1 MMQCQIIRPIAK
13 IEYKSKL
20 TKMTKILI
28 LYSSLG
34 SGHISAAKALEE
46 AFIQSA
52 EVEVRCEDALAHAN
66 PLYRRM
72 VTEIYVQLSER
83 MPQFYKAYYEGTDID
98 ELEKSL
104 DSNAIWAK
112 LERPFFRQ
120 LESLLQETEP
130 DVIVCVQQIPSR
142 LLQLVETQQKKGGP
156 QYVVITDAIA
166 HSSWINYGVS
176 GYFLPNDLSRNF
188 LLQRGINSSILH
200 VTGIPISLEVG
211 REKTQ
216 AAARSQLDL
225 PNEGTIITLMGG
237 GLNSKRVCRLVQD
250 LLAYDCFE
258 TLIIAAGRNETLL
271 EALENITSTEQ
282 VNVRKLGM
290 IDYIDDL
297 IVASDLIITKAGG
310 LITSEILARGK
321 PMVLVDPI
329 PGQEE
334 QNADVIEAAGAGVQ
348 LRLLEMVA
356 PAISY
361 LLNSPERLAA
371 MKREAERLGRPNAAV
386 AIAQHI
392 LNNWQTDA
400 GSQ

>member
-1 MMQCQIIRPIAK
+1 MLK
-13 IEYKSKL
+13 V
-20 TKMTKILI
+20 LI

-34 SGHISAAKALEE
+34 SGHISAAKALKA
-46 AFIQSA
+46 AFTQFDG
-52 EVEVRCEDALAHAN
+52 VDVQCEDALAHASSI
-66 PLYRRM
+66 YRRI
-72 VTEIYVQLSER
+72 VTEAYAQLSER
-83 MPQFYKAYYEGTDID
+83 MPQLYKAYYEGTDID

-104 DSNAIWAK
+104 DNNIIWAK

-120 LESLLQETEP
+120 LKSLLKEANP

-142 LLQLVETQQKKGGP
+142 LLQLVEDRKEVGRP

-188 LLQRGINSSILH
+188 LLQRGVDASLLH
-200 VTGIPISLEVG
+200 VTGIPINLEVAK
-211 REKTQ
+211 EKSP
-216 AAARSQLDL
+216 AAARSKLQLFPEDKV
-225 PNEGTIITLMGG
+225 ITLMGG
-237 GLNSKRVCRLVQD
+237 GLNPKRVCRLVEN
-250 LLAYDCFE
+250 LLAYDCFN

-271 EALENITSTEQ
+271 EALKDIKSNDLI
-282 VNVRKLGM
+282 NVRKLGT
-290 IDYIDDL
+290 INYVDDL

-361 LLNSPERLAA
+361 LLKNPERLAA
-371 MKREAERLGRPNAAV
+371 MRRESLRLGKPNAAI

-392 LNNWQTDA
+392 VEHWQTDQQKLTA
-400 GSQ
+400 IDKLAKINVQ

>member
-1 MMQCQIIRPIAK
+1 
-13 IEYKSKL
+13 
-20 TKMTKILI
+20 MTKVLI

-34 SGHISAAKALEE
+34 SGHVSAAKALSD
-46 AFIQSA
+46 AFSQFPD
-52 EVEVRCEDALAHAN
+52 VEVRAEDALAYAN
-66 PLYRRM
+66 ALYRRV
-72 VTEIYVQLSER
+72 VTEAYEQLSER
-83 MPQFYKAYYEGTDID
+83 MPQLYKAFYEGSDVG

-104 DSNAIWAK
+104 DNNLTWAK

-120 LESLLQETEP
+120 LGALLAEADP

-142 LLQLVETQQKKGGP
+142 LLQLVEDQQATGRP

-166 HSSWINYGVS
+166 HSTWINYGVS

-188 LLQRGINSSILH
+188 LLQRGVQPDILH
-200 VTGIPISLEVG
+200 VTGIPINLEIQHQKSQVG
-211 REKTQ
+211 M
-216 AAARSQLDL
+216 RSHLNL
-225 PNEGTIITLMGG
+225 PVDGILIALMGG
-237 GLNSKRVCRLVQD
+237 GLNPRRVSRLVQD
-250 LLAYDCFE
+250 LLAYGGFD
-258 TLIIAAGRNETLL
+258 TLVIAAGRNQNLLDALAGIDSNEQTTL
-271 EALENITSTEQ
+271 
-282 VNVRKLGM
+282 RKLGM

-356 PAISY
+356 PALSY
-361 LLNSPERLAA
+361 LLHHPERLAA
-371 MKREAERLGRPNAAV
+371 MRQAALTLGRPSAAL
-386 AIAQHI
+386 AIADYIVQH
-392 LNNWQTDA
+392 WQADAHQLKTRQLPGKKTDA
-400 GSQ
+400 Q

>member
-1 MMQCQIIRPIAK
+1 
-13 IEYKSKL
+13 
-20 TKMTKILI
+20 MTKVLI

-34 SGHISAAKALEE
+34 SGHISAAKALES
-46 AFIQSA
+46 AFKQFK
-52 EVEVRCEDALAHAN
+52 EVEVLCEDALAHAN
-66 PLYRRM
+66 TIYRRI
-72 VTEIYVQLSER
+72 VTEAYAQLSER
-83 MPQFYKAYYEGTDID
+83 MPQLYRAYYEGTDTD

-104 DSNAIWAK
+104 DNNAIWAR
-112 LERPFFRQ
+112 LERPFFKQ
-120 LESLLQETEP
+120 LESLLEDFNP

-142 LLQLVETQQKKGGP
+142 LLQLLDSRNKNSRP

-166 HSSWINYGVS
+166 HSSWINYGVN

-188 LLQRGINSSILH
+188 LRQRGIEDSILH
-200 VTGIPISLEVG
+200 VTGIPISLEVS

-216 AAARSQLDL
+216 KEARSQIEL
-225 PNEGTIITLMGG
+225 PVDGVILTLMGG
-237 GLNSKRVCRLVQD
+237 GLNPKRVCRLVED

-258 TLIIAAGRNETLL
+258 TLVVVAGRNDSLL
-271 EALENITSTEQ
+271 DALENINNTR
-282 VNVRKLGM
+282 VLKLGM

-321 PMVLVDPI
+321 PMILVDPI

-334 QNADVIEAAGAGVQ
+334 QNADVIEAAGAGIQ

-361 LLNSPERLAA
+361 LLNNPERVAA
-371 MKREAERLGRPNAAV
+371 MKKEAEKIGRPNAAV
-386 AIAQHI
+386 AIAQYI
-392 LNNWQTDA
+392 WENWQTEID
-400 GSQ
+400 